1 MENQQE
7 NRLEGISLFAEIR
20 DTRKI
25 SDMKFKQ
32 IDKALTY
39 CLDEDESEIIKK
51 KYLSNLDFFGTVSLL
66 VEFQERLG
74 IEVSISDFDRDQW
87 TTPNMI
93 IKKLEA
99 MR

>member
-51 KYLSNLDFFGTVSLL
+51 KYLSNKRLKDEFIYAEIGLYKNAYYAKKRTGLQLIATSL
-66 VEFQERLG
+66 G
-74 IEVSISDFDRDQW
+74 
-87 TTPNMI
+87 MI
-93 IKKLEA
+93 
-99 MR
+99 